1 LLAAVPLPDPEKQR
15 ERRELR
21 AQLMAAGIE

>member
-1 LLAAVPLPDPEKQR
+1 VPLPDPEKQR

-21 AQLMAAGIE
+21 AQLMAADPS